1 MTGVAL
7 AQAAETLCGC
17 PFRLHGRDRT
27 TGLDCIG
34 VLAVA
39 LQMIGREVRFPS
51 GYLLRTERYAGL
63 PDLAAVHG
71 FVAATGTI
79 EPGDV
84 LFVRPGP
91 AQMHLLVAGSLSG
104 CFVEAHAGLGRVV
117 SRPGPIALPI
127 LQSWRLAREPN
138 AQEP

>member
-17 PFRLHGRDRT
+17 PFRLHGRDRI

-63 PDLAAVHG
+63 TEVAAVHG
-71 FVAATGTI
+71 FVAATGAI

-104 CFVEAHAGLGRVV
+104 RFVEAHAGLGRVV